1 MTVWEEA
8 IKASTFAFVEALER
22 RGFHAVDQVLTGPV
36 GEGVDA
42 VQVEIRLPDEFPF
55 APPVVLPPKEF
66 PRSWHRERNGAM
78 CLYPAD
84 GRDDLPWLV
93 EDEFLELVQR
103 WLTETRSGWVGD
115 FPDLDLERY
124 FEQSDEPLVV
134 YGDLDHLG
142 NQFVQFRR
150 GGQITRLTGAGSIP
164 KGRSAGKNRAFGY
177 ITDLG
182 EPAVPPSNWNDL
194 KQMIPAA
201 DSAAIET
208 RAAGG
213 RFSYLVIRYSRGGI
227 GAAVVLVVTTKGRAG
242 NLSLASVRSASE
254 ASATLTLRA
263 GRGVSTLAEAR
274 VAVVGVGAIGS
285 FVCDL
290 LARSGIGLIT
300 AIDPDIVRPGNL
312 IRHAVGTDSVGLS
325 KPSAI
330 KRTIETRPYNST
342 VVNTDVSVTPRKVM
356 SLFTEHD
363 LVIDATASASTS
375 HLLAKAAIASG
386 HRLLSVCVQ
395 EEGGVVR
402 VDVIPPLSGNPIPAI
417 TLGPQP
423 VREELRFEAGCGDPV
438 SQTPAYAV
446 VEAASVA
453 ARHAT
458 ALLTGRPISE
468 AGTVHDYR

>member
-1 MTVWEEA
+1 MTDWEEA

-22 RGFHAVDQVLTGPV
+22 RGFHAIDQALTGEV
-36 GEGVDA
+36 GEGAGA
-42 VQVEIRLPDEFPF
+42 VRVEIRLPDDFPF
-55 APPVVLPPKEF
+55 APPVVVPPEDF
-66 PRSWHRERNGAM
+66 PRSWHRERNGSM

-93 EDEFLELVQR
+93 PDDFLELVQR

-124 FEQSDEPLVV
+124 FKPSDEPLVV

-142 NQFVQFRR
+142 NKFVQFRR
-150 GGQITRLTGAGSIP
+150 GGRITRLTGAGSIP
-164 KGRSAGKNRAFGY
+164 KGRSAGRNRAFGY
-177 ITDLG
+177 ITDIG
-182 EPAVPPSNWNDL
+182 EPAVPPSNWDDL
-194 KQMIPAA
+194 KRMIPAA

-208 RAAGG
+208 RAADG
-213 RFSYLVIRYSRGGI
+213 RFSYLVVRYSRGGI
-227 GAAVVLVVTTKGRAG
+227 GAAAVLVVEKAHAG

-263 GRGVSTLAEAR
+263 GKGVSRLAEAR

-290 LARSGIGLIT
+290 LARSGIGSIT

-312 IRHAVGTDSVGLS
+312 IRHAASPDSVGLG
-325 KPSAI
+325 KPAAI
-330 KRTIETRPYNST
+330 KGTIEARPYNST
-342 VVNTDVSVTPRKVM
+342 VVDTDVSLPPRKVM
-356 SLFTEHD
+356 SLFNEHD

-375 HLLAKAAIASG
+375 NLLAKAAIAAG

-402 VDVIPPLSGNPIPAI
+402 VDVIPPFSGNAIPAI
-417 TLGPQP
+417 TPGPQP
-423 VREELRFEAGCGDPV
+423 AREDLRFEAGCGDPV

-446 VEAASVA
+446 VEAASLT

-458 ALLTGRPISE
+458 ALLTGRPVSE